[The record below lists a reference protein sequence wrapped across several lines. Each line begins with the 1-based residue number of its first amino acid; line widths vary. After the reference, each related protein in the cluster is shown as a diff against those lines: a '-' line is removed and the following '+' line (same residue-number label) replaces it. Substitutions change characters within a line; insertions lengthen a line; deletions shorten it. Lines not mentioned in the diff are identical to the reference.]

1 MRALGILLIALG
13 GSISNYGQKLNDKDF
28 AGLRGSVGSIKCE
41 VARLSSDPR
50 MIEEPRV
57 RSEKEVYDDKG
68 NLWWQAFYDSDVVRE
83 SHFIGP
89 IAEGSRLETVQI
101 RKPPTETSLTAR
113 PSISTVQFKWT
124 YTNNAAGNRVEA
136 VARTIEGSVVR
147 KVRYSYDART
157 NLNGVTHYDADGRKT
172 MSCSYNTAGDLT
184 ECTRF
189 DGSGSALE
197 RELYS
202 YEFDAQRNW
211 IKRVSS
217 KQGGRGKVTPVEVTY
232 RSIEYFPPA
241 GVFVSGG
248 GVIPGGVPKVAT
260 AVDVLSGQARKKV
273 SPIYPIAAQ
282 AAGISG
288 TVTVELTLDE
298 EGDVLSARALTGHP
312 LLREA
317 ALNAAWDWKFTPT
330 IYQGRAVKIIGS
342 IQFNF
347 HR

>member
-68 NLWWQAFYDSDVVRE
+68 NLWWQTFYDSDVVRE

-89 IAEGSRLETVQI
+89 IADGSRLETVQI
-101 RKPPTETSLTAR
+101 RNPPT
-113 PSISTVQFKWT
+113 K
-124 YTNNAAGNRVEA
+124 TNTPAGNRVEA

-157 NLNGVTHYDADGRKT
+157 SLNGVTHYDADGRKT

-298 EGDVLSARALTGHP
+298 EGDVLSARALTGH
-312 LLREA
+312 
-317 ALNAAWDWKFTPT
+317 
-330 IYQGRAVKIIGS
+330 
-342 IQFNF
+342 
-347 HR
+347 